1 MSDIPR
7 ARAILQK
14 ALDCDPGNERMLR
27 YCIRQALTLLDRERP
42 EFTAPRK
49 LPTLTHDQV
58 EFIRE
63 LRSDGLPLNEIA
75 RKLGTN
81 IGRVS
86 EAINGKRNGI

>member
-14 ALDCDPGNERMLR
+14 ALDSDHGNERMLR
-27 YCIRQALTLLDRERP
+27 YCIREALNYLNREKP
-42 EFTAPRK
+42 EFKAPRK
-49 LPTLTHDQV
+49 LPSLTYDQI
-58 EFIRE
+58 EFCRE
-63 LRSDGLPLNEIA
+63 LRSTGLPLNEIA

>member
-7 ARAILQK
+7 ARAMLQK
-14 ALDCDPGNERMLR
+14 ALDSED
-27 YCIRQALTLLDRERP
+27 IKFVHQAIKRALGLLTREQP
-42 EFTAPRK
+42 EFRTRRK
-49 LPTLTHDQV
+49 LPPLT
-58 EFIRE
+58 RE
-63 LRSDGLPLNEIA
+63 HVQLCRRLRHQGLPLNEIA

>member
-7 ARAILQK
+7 ARARLEK
-14 ALDCDPGNERMLR
+14 
-27 YCIRQALTLLDRERP
+27 LLDFDDMSLFVRKEITAVIRLLKREQP
-42 EFTAPRK
+42 EFRTRNKLPPLTREHVALCRK
-49 LPTLTHDQV
+49 LRN
-58 EFIRE
+58 E
-63 LRSDGLPLNEIA
+63 GLPLNEIA

>member
-14 ALDCDPGNERMLR
+14 ALDSDHGNEKLLR
-27 YCIRQALTLLDRERP
+27 YCIRQALALLDRERP

-49 LPTLTHDQV
+49 LPTLTRDHV
-58 EFIRE
+58 ELCRK
-63 LRSDGLPLNEIA
+63 LRAEGRPLNEIA

-86 EAINGKRNGI
+86 EAINGKRDGI

>member
-7 ARAILQK
+7 AREILQK
-14 ALDCDPGNERMLR
+14 ALDSDHGNEKLLR
-27 YCIRQALTLLDRERP
+27 YCIREALRLLDREKP
-42 EFTAPRK
+42 EFKAPRK

-58 EFIRE
+58 EFCRE

-86 EAINGKRNGI
+86 EAINGKRDGI

>member
-7 ARAILQK
+7 ARARLEK
-14 ALDCDPGNERMLR
+14 
-27 YCIRQALTLLDRERP
+27 LLDYEFTTMFVRKEITAVIRLLKREQP
-42 EFTAPRK
+42 EFRTRRK
-49 LPTLTHDQV
+49 LPPLTRDHVTLCRQ
-58 EFIRE
+58 
-63 LRSDGLPLNEIA
+63 LRNEGRPLNEIA